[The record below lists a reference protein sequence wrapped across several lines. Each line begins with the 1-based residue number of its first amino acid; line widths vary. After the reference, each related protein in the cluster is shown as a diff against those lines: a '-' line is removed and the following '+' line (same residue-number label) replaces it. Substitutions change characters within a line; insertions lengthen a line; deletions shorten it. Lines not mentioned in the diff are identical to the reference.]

1 MQNKKE
7 KKSEKLLNVLDG
19 MTRVK
24 GMRLMRYINWGHLG
38 KTSLLVG
45 FLFFFCEVL
54 IYYIV
59 LLQCTWPQIETNTKH
74 SSVKV
79 MMLADVHLLGPRFGH
94 WFDKLRR
101 EWQMYRTF
109 QTAMTLHN
117 PQVVFILGDIF
128 DEGHQCNEIEFNNY
142 VKRFHSVFSVPENT
156 KLYVVI
162 GNHDIGFHYGISP
175 RLKERFERSFNTSS
189 VEMVTI
195 NNNIFIL
202 VNSMALHGDNCFLCK
217 PAEDK
222 LKEVS
227 EILKCAKSGSATSNG
242 CKKYKS
248 LPLYSPPIFLQ
259 HFPLYRPSDSHCK
272 EPDSA
277 PPRII
282 NEPFRE
288 FWDCLARGSTNK
300 VLDYLEPRAVFSGHT
315 HHGCFTIH
323 RNRIPEW
330 TLPSF
335 SWRNKNDPSFVLAA
349 FAPDTFLVS
358 KCYMPKESTVIHLYM
373 IGAFLILM
381 WMYFTRFRYLKGTLY
396 KEK

>member
-1 MQNKKE
+1 MIR
-7 KKSEKLLNVLDG
+7 L
-19 MTRVK
+19 K
-24 GMRLMRYINWGHLG
+24 GMRFMRCINWWHLG

-45 FLFFFCEVL
+45 FLFFLCEVL

-59 LLQCTWPQIETNTKH
+59 LLQCTWPQIETTTRH
-74 SSVKV
+74 STVKA
-79 MMLADVHLLGPRFGH
+79 MLLSDVHLLGPRFGH

-128 DEGHQCNEIEFNNY
+128 DEGHQCSEVEFNNY
-142 VKRFHSVFSVPENT
+142 VKRFHSVFSVPDNT

-175 RLKERFERSFNTSS
+175 QLKERFERSFNTSS
-189 VEMVTI
+189 VEMLVI
-195 NNNIFIL
+195 NSNIFVL

-222 LKEVS
+222 LKEIS
-227 EILKCAKSGSATSNG
+227 ETLQCAKDGGVSKQ

-248 LPLYSPPIFLQ
+248 LPMYSPPIFLQ

-277 PPRII
+277 PSQII

-288 FWDCLARGSTNK
+288 FWDCLARGSTK
-300 VLDYLEPRAVFSGHT
+300 KPRAAFSGHT
-315 HHGCFTIH
+315 HHGCFTLH
-323 RNRIPEW
+323 RERIPEW

-335 SWRNKNDPSFVLAA
+335 SWRNKNDPSFILAT
-349 FAPDTFLVS
+349 FAPDIFKIT
-358 KCYMPKESTVIHLYM
+358 KCYMPKESTVIRLYM
-373 IGAFLILM
+373 LVPLQMDFWLKTGQ
-381 WMYFTRFRYLKGTLY
+381 LKGNGNNTAT
-396 KEK
+396 EQ

>member
-1 MQNKKE
+1 
-7 KKSEKLLNVLDG
+7 
-19 MTRVK
+19 
-24 GMRLMRYINWGHLG
+24 MRFMRCINWWHLG

-54 IYYIV
+54 IYYVV
-59 LLQCTWPQIETNTKH
+59 LLQCTWPQIQTNTKH
-74 SSVKV
+74 STVKA
-79 MMLADVHLLGPRFGH
+79 MLLADVHLLGPRFGH

-128 DEGHQCNEIEFNNY
+128 DEGHQCNEMQFNNY
-142 VKRFHSVFSVPENT
+142 VKRFHSVFSVPEDT
-156 KLYVVI
+156 KLHVVI

-175 RLKERFERSFNTSS
+175 QLKDRFEKSFNTSS
-189 VEMVTI
+189 VELLTI
-195 NNNIFIL
+195 NNNIFVL

-222 LKEVS
+222 LKDIS
-227 EILKCAKSGSATSNG
+227 EMLRCAKNGGVGNIVKSTNLLRISPGS
-242 CKKYKS
+242 
-248 LPLYSPPIFLQ
+248 IFLQ
-259 HFPLYRPSDSHCK
+259 
-272 EPDSA
+272 EN
-277 PPRII
+277 I
-282 NEPFRE
+282 
-288 FWDCLARGSTNK
+288 
-300 VLDYLEPRAVFSGHT
+300 
-315 HHGCFTIH
+315 
-323 RNRIPEW
+323 EW

-335 SWRNKNDPSFVLAA
+335 SWRNKNDPSFVLAV

-373 IGAFLILM
+373 IGGFLILM
-381 WMYFTRFRYLKGTLY
+381 WIYFSRYRYFKGTFY